1 MAHNCNANESLI
13 MPSIVLFFYTNI
25 IIINTVPRKETF
37 DNHLQVA
44 VKCIYV
50 NNVYKS
56 NDVMLLLGCITEQIK
71 EGANMAT
78 ES

>member
-1 MAHNCNANESLI
+1 MAHNCNANESVI
-13 MPSIVLFFYTNI
+13 MPSIIFFFYTSI
-25 IIINTVPRKETF
+25 TITNTVPRKETF

-50 NNVYKS
+50 NNVHKS

-71 EGANMAT
+71 EDANVAT